1 MKPAPLVPGE
11 VDLRGLP
18 WMRLDTGRLLD
29 SDLFAL
35 SNGAEFKAA
44 VALWCKSWTQ
54 QPAAS
59 LPMDDRILAHLSG
72 AGAGWKKLKAMA
84 LRGWIECEDGRL
96 YHPVVAEQALLA
108 WDERLSYRAEKE
120 AAAERKQKERLERA
134 RIFEALSAA
143 GHKPKWNTPMA
154 ELRDLLEQ
162 VTDLSRVTG
171 GDESQGQGSDV
182 TDLSPAKRGTGRDGT
197 GEGSVKASA
206 RSPGAG
212 APEGMDDDPPPL
224 LVTDGE
230 GRPQATPI
238 AELTPAQSA
247 TVVTACKALRKL
259 GAMRFHPGD
268 EHLIALA
275 LEGFTAE
282 QIVRLAAEKALR
294 DARLWNDP
302 DMNPDLADL
311 LANGASQQDMG
322 LTPAQYTA
330 VRSAA
335 AQVNGGYLASTLRG
349 RRHDAANTGPPART
363 TKHRKPSATDNFEGK
378 NYAGTA
384 IDKLSPELRARVA
397 QQLAD

>member
-1 MKPAPLVPGE
+1 MA
-11 VDLRGLP
+11 
-18 WMRLDTGRLLD
+18 GRPSIQFYFGD
-29 SDLFAL
+29 
-35 SNGAEFKAA
+35 
-44 VALWCKSWTQ
+44 
-54 QPAAS
+54 
-59 LPMDDRILAHLSG
+59 
-72 AGAGWKKLKAMA
+72 WKKNKK
-84 LRGWIECEDGRL
+84 LRFCSWAARGAWIEVMGLMHDSEESVEYGVLRKPIRAIAQAIGAPPKLVQELAKNGVMRGCETGLCEPLIYQPKSGRSL
-96 YHPVVAEQALLA
+96 GAPVTLIEAQQGPIWYSARMVV
-108 WDERLSYRAEKE
+108 DEYVRL
-120 AAAERKQKERLERA
+120 
-134 RIFEALSAA
+134 
-143 GHKPKWNTPMA
+143 
-154 ELRDLLEQ
+154 
-162 VTDLSRVTG
+162 
-171 GDESQGQGSDV
+171 
-182 TDLSPAKRGTGRDGT
+182 KRGDTSRFGDGLDASPKGGF
-197 GEGSVKASA
+197 GEGKSASPHTAKGDGASTSSSSSSSKSSSA

-212 APEGMDDDPPPL
+212 APEGTDDDPPL
-224 LVTDGE
+224 LQVTDGD